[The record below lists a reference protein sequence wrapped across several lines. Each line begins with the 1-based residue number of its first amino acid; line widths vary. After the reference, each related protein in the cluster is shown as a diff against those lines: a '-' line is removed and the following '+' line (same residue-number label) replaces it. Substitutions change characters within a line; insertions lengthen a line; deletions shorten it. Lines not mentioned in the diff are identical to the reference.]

1 MRCSEIRQWI
11 LRSLDG
17 ELSPGE
23 EERLTAHLRECPV
36 CDWEMKLLSL
46 PRRVARVVPAY
57 EPSAYFY
64 QRLRARLRKAEESI
78 TIWQILIGLSRQL
91 VPALAVITL
100 ALLSIFSYQQLRS
113 STADVYQAYDRILI
127 PGDQPRLTVI
137 ADQGEITD
145 ESVLSAVAE
154 EEAAGEQSK
163 ETGSS
168 PR

>member
-1 MRCSEIRQWI
+1 MDCSEIRQWI
-11 LRSLDG
+11 FRSLEG

-23 EERLTAHLRECPV
+23 EERLTAHLRECPA

-46 PRRVARVVPAY
+46 PRRLARAVPAF
-57 EPSAYFY
+57 EPSRYFY
-64 QRLRARLRKAEESI
+64 QRLRARLRSVEESI
-78 TIWQILIGLSRQL
+78 TIWQILIALARQL

-113 STADVYQAYDRILI
+113 STADVYQAYDRIFI
-127 PGDQPRLTVI
+127 PGDQPRLAVI

-145 ESVLSAVAE
+145 ESVLRAIAE
-154 EEAAGEQSK
+154 EEPVGEQGK

-168 PR
+168 RK

>member
-1 MRCSEIRQWI
+1 MDCSEIRHWI
-11 LRSLDG
+11 FRSLEG

-23 EERLTAHLRECPV
+23 EERLTAHLRECPA

-46 PRRVARVVPAY
+46 PRRLARAVPAF
-57 EPSAYFY
+57 EPSPYFY
-64 QRLRARLRKAEESI
+64 QRLRAQLGSVEESI
-78 TIWQILIGLSRQL
+78 TIWQILIALSRQL

-113 STADVYQAYDRILI
+113 STADVYQAYDRIFI
-127 PGDQPRLTVI
+127 PGDQPRLAVI

-145 ESVLSAVAE
+145 ESVLRAIAE
-154 EEAAGEQSK
+154 EEPVGEQGK

-168 PR
+168 RK